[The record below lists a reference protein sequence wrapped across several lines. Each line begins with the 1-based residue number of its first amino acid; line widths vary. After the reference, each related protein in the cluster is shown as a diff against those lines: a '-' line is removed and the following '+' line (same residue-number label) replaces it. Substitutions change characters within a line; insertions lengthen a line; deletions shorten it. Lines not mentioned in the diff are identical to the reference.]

1 MYDTIILGGG
11 PAGVSAGVYA
21 ARKQMKTLLI
31 TKHFGGQ
38 SITSPEIYNWI
49 GTKVISG
56 VDLAKNLEEHM
67 RAQEGVD
74 IKDGEEVVKVEKSD
88 GGFKV
93 VTDVNSYESKT
104 VLICNGAGRR
114 KLNVAGER
122 EFDGRGVAYCSTCD
136 APMFRG
142 KAVAVV
148 GCGNAGLEA
157 ARDLLPYAKEV
168 YIFTNSDQIKGD
180 PVTLAKIKQ
189 APNFQGVVY
198 NTNIKEILGDKMVS
212 GLKYQDTKTGEEKTL
227 AVQGIF
233 IEIGSLPNSGAVADL
248 VALNGQGEIII
259 DHRTGTT
266 SVPGVFAAGDIT
278 DSAYKQSNIAVG
290 DAAKATLSAYQ
301 YLQGKAN

>member
-21 ARKQMKTLLI
+21 ARKKMKTLLI

-38 SITSPEIYNWI
+38 SLSSPEIYNWI
-49 GTKVISG
+49 GTKMISG

-67 RAQEGVD
+67 RAQEGVA
-74 IKDGEEVVKVEKSD
+74 IKDGEEIVKVEKSGD
-88 GGFKV
+88 GFKV
-93 VTDVNSYESKT
+93 LTSTNSYESKT
-104 VLICNGAGRR
+104 ILICNGAGRR
-114 KLNVAGER
+114 KLNVPGER

-136 APMFRG
+136 APMFKG
-142 KAVAVV
+142 KAAAVI

-157 ARDLLPYAKEV
+157 AQDLLPYAKEV

-180 PVTLAKIKQ
+180 PVTLEKIKK
-189 APNFQGVVY
+189 APNFQGIIY
-198 NTNIKEILGDKMVS
+198 NAGVQEILGDKLVT
-212 GLKYQDTKTGEEKTL
+212 GLKYQDKKTGEEKTL

-233 IEIGSLPNSGAVADL
+233 VEIGSLPNSGAVAGL
-248 VALNGQGEIII
+248 VALNKQGEIII
-259 DHRTGTT
+259 DHRTGAT

-290 DAAKATLSAYQ
+290 DAAKAALSAYN
-301 YLQGKAN
+301 YLQGR